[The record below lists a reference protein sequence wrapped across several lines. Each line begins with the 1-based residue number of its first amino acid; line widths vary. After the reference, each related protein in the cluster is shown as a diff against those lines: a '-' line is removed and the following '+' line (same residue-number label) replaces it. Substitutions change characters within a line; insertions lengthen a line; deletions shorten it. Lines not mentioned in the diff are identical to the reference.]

1 MMPNYRRR
9 CLKPPTLRAAL
20 GSRLLIASRRR
31 DFPITAYF
39 SYHLKRYSNW
49 HVDRSDLRPK
59 AIIGYRHVNES
70 WVLIFESVRIDA
82 NQVSEYVSDG
92 FQQFSVPGR
101 SKFTEQ
107 RTVIQRNNGFRQ
119 ASECR
124 AVCWQHVGKPF
135 EESKEKIGCNHP
147 EDECHKNPPTATAR
161 NRQGS

>member
-82 NQVSEYVSDG
+82 NQVSEYGLPSMNIVVFLAYPDEKTS
-92 FQQFSVPGR
+92 
-101 SKFTEQ
+101 
-107 RTVIQRNNGFRQ
+107 
-119 ASECR
+119 SE
-124 AVCWQHVGKPF
+124 KSEF
-135 EESKEKIGCNHP
+135 N
-147 EDECHKNPPTATAR
+147 
-161 NRQGS
+161 